1 MEISQSKPAA
11 DLGTWIIFDDG
22 RNNFDGVCVLIPL
35 WTDWVL
41 YYGRPNGSLLIGL
54 SNILDINSGI
64 DRIFD
69 GIQN

>member
-11 DLGTWIIFDDG
+11 DLGTWIIF
-22 RNNFDGVCVLIPL
+22 VCVLIPL

-41 YYGRPNGSLLIGL
+41 YSDWSNGSLLIGL
-54 SNILDINSGI
+54 SN
-64 DRIFD
+64 RIFD

>member
-11 DLGTWIIFDDG
+11 DLGTWIIF
-22 RNNFDGVCVLIPL
+22 VCVLIPL

-41 YYGRPNGSLLIGL
+41 YSDWPNGSLLIGL
-54 SNILDINSGI
+54 SNILYINSGI